1 MTGIAGLPAAY
12 RSALRAATEAA
23 LDSGLLYDN
32 AIEGFVLAQIG
43 QHDPARD
50 KYLGTFDPPTG
61 FPEARA
67 FHLAMETRVVN
78 APRGAWAIIQHRL
91 PDRAWLEAMMSDGTG
106 TRSVGGSHD
115 HYDEMPSFPDVHRRM
130 AGYEIYKMRH
140 EVEAARRRARNLA
153 VISERGFT
161 VGRSFHGL
169 LIGRA
174 VFSTVTI
181 IALHPAPD
189 AHTTIIGTDDRGA
202 GWLSL
207 GLTKS
212 GSRKRYRADIA
223 AIQLAAA
230 IDAPV
235 RAVNPTPLLDR
246 A

>member
-1 MTGIAGLPAAY
+1 MTGIAGLPTDY

-23 LDSGLLYDN
+23 LDCGLFYDN
-32 AIEGFVLAQIG
+32 AVEAFVLAQIG
-43 QHDPARD
+43 QHYPARD
-50 KYLGTFDPPTG
+50 EYPGTFDQPSG
-61 FPEARA
+61 FPEGRA
-67 FHLAMETRVVN
+67 FHLAMEARVVN

-91 PDRAWLEAMMSDGTG
+91 PDRTWLEAMMSDGSG
-106 TRSVGGSHD
+106 MRSVGGSFD
-115 HYDEMPSFPDVHRRM
+115 HYDKMPSFLDVHHRM
-130 AGYEIYKMRH
+130 AGYETYKMRH

-181 IALHPAPD
+181 TALHPSPD

-207 GLTKS
+207 DLTKR
-212 GSRKRYRADIA
+212 GSRKRYCADIA
-223 AIQLAAA
+223 ATQLGAA
-230 IDAPV
+230 IDAAV
-235 RAVNPTPLLDR
+235 RAADPTPLLVS